1 METLAIAEPQQS
13 TTTLTLEA
21 WGQEVARLFE
31 EVEESYRNTQQL
43 AWQIGNELISG
54 EQQFKEAA
62 MEEAVRATGK
72 SQSTLWNF
80 KRVAGV
86 FPRSRRVASLSWSHH
101 KEVADY
107 VVGEEKQDKALAE
120 AVQRKLSVKRLRA
133 QLQKKENQLEK
144 REEEKR
150 LGKVK
155 FVRIPV
161 GPETAKVLKRLGNVR
176 GQRPEQI
183 LSAIVTKYFS
193 ENLEAITKE
202 VEAWEADR
210 RETTR
215 GARTIRKADRAKHE
229 DMRAERKRFEDYF
242 FDLRN
247 RTGQPVPQFVT
258 SYLQKECGHARWL
271 EIPLCVLEEVIAKVK
286 ETGDDPYE
294 QVKRLQALSGAGRDT

>member
-1 METLAIAEPQQS
+1 METLAIAELQQS

-21 WGQEVARLFE
+21 WGQAVARLFE
-31 EVEESYRNTQQL
+31 EVEESYRNTHQL
-43 AWQIGNELISG
+43 AWQIGEELISG

-120 AVQRKLSVKRLRA
+120 AVHRKLSVKRLRA

-144 REEEKR
+144 REKEKR

-155 FVRIPV
+155 FVRIPL
-161 GPETAKVLKRLGNVR
+161 GPETAKVLKQLGYVR
-176 GQRPEQI
+176 DQRPDQI
-183 LSAIVTKYFS
+183 LLAIVTKHFS

-202 VEAWEADR
+202 VKAWEAHR

-215 GARTIRKADRAKHE
+215 EARTIRKADKAKHK
-229 DMRAERKRFEDYF
+229 A
-242 FDLRN
+242 
-247 RTGQPVPQFVT
+247 
-258 SYLQKECGHARWL
+258 
-271 EIPLCVLEEVIAKVK
+271 
-286 ETGDDPYE
+286 
-294 QVKRLQALSGAGRDT
+294 